1 MASLNVRSNWIH
13 SAALDV
19 PFILAPP
26 FLLLVIV
33 WAFPQSFGATVELSE
48 WQWVAL
54 VLLID
59 VAHVYSTIY
68 RTYLDPL
75 ARQHYRFELTWYPLI
90 AFVVMVLLHSL
101 SALWFWRMLAY
112 LAVFHF
118 VRQQYGFMRLY
129 QRNEA
134 PPEWKRRMDGSTIYM
149 ATIAPL
155 LHWHTSYPKHFNW
168 FMPNDMLGVDLPELA
183 RLVLWI
189 HAGWMLVF
197 VASELLLISLG
208 AQVNWQKNILIAGTA
223 LSWYMGIVHF
233 NGDVTF
239 TLFNVVAHGVPYM
252 ALVWAYGRK
261 RTATADQVHKAIRSF
276 FSLRALPIF
285 LGTLFLLAFLEEGFW
300 DALVWRE
307 DRWVFQAFN
316 GLLPMVHDHAILSI
330 IVPLLALPQVTHYII
345 DAFIWRMRHKGDRD
359 GWQILIFGR
368 PPQHGGK

>member
-1 MASLNVRSNWIH
+1 MNNRTNWIH

-26 FLLLVIV
+26 FVVLAIV
-33 WAFPQSFGATVELSE
+33 WACPGSFGATAEFRE
-48 WQWVAL
+48 WHWVAL

-75 ARQHYRFELTWYPLI
+75 ARQYYRRELTWYPLI
-90 AFVVMVLLHSL
+90 AFVVMVLLHSFNT
-101 SALWFWRMLAY
+101 LWFWRVLAY

-129 QRNEA
+129 QRGA
-134 PPEWKRRMDGSTIYM
+134 SPPEWKRRMDGITIYA

-155 LHWHTSYPKHFNW
+155 LHWHTSYPKRFNW
-168 FMPNDMLGVDLPELA
+168 FMPNDMLGVDLPGTA
-183 RLVLWI
+183 RVVLWV
-189 HAGWMLVF
+189 HAV
-197 VASELLLISLG
+197 LLLAYVLSEIMMVRRGSLL
-208 AQVNWQKNILIAGTA
+208 NWPKNVLVAGTA
-223 LSWYMGIVHF
+223 ISWYMGIVHF

-261 RTATADQVHKAIRSF
+261 RTMKDAQAHRTIRSI
-276 FSLRALPIF
+276 FSLGALPIF
-285 LGTLFLLAFLEEGFW
+285 LGSLFILAFLEEGFW

-307 DRWVFQAFN
+307 DRWFFQAFYDH
-316 GLLPMVHDHAILSI
+316 LPVVNDHALLSI

-345 DAFIWRMRHKGDRD
+345 DAFIWRMRKGGDRD
-359 GWQILIFGR
+359 GWQSLIFGV
-368 PPQHGGK
+368 PAEQAGKGS

>member
-1 MASLNVRSNWIH
+1 MRIRCAWIH

-26 FLLLVIV
+26 FLLLAIV
-33 WAFPQSFGATVELSE
+33 WIFPEVFGATAEFSE
-48 WQWVAL
+48 WHWIAL

-75 ARQHYRFELTWYPLI
+75 ARQHYRFELTWYPFI
-90 AFVVMVLLHSL
+90 AFVLMVLLHSF
-101 SALWFWRMLAY
+101 STLWFWRMLAY

-129 QRNEA
+129 QRRES
-134 PPEWKRRMDGSTIYM
+134 PPVWKRRMDAITIYA

-155 LHWHTSYPKHFNW
+155 LHWHTSYPKRFNW
-168 FMPNDMLGVDLPELA
+168 FMPNDMLGVDVPGIA
-183 RLVLWI
+183 SMVLWM
-189 HAGWMLVF
+189 HAACLVAYA
-197 VASELLLISLG
+197 VSEVIMISRG
-208 AQVNWQKNILIAGTA
+208 AEVSLPKNILIAGTA
-223 LSWYMGIVHF
+223 ISWYMGIVHF

-261 RTATADQVHKAIRSF
+261 RTANSGDGYKSVRSF
-276 FSLRALPIF
+276 FSLGALPLF
-285 LGTLFLLAFLEEGFW
+285 LGSLFLLAFVEEGFW

-307 DRWVFQAFN
+307 DRWVFRMFN
-316 GLLPMVHDHAILSI
+316 GLLPVIQDQAMLSI

-345 DAFIWRMRHKGDRD
+345 DAFIWRMRKEGDRD
-359 GWQILIFGR
+359 GWQTLVFGR
-368 PPQHGGK
+368 SLDR